1 MQSVWR
7 GYRTR
12 LMVDIIRKASKIKKK
27 YFLEEEFKETIS
39 STASYKPEAKL
50 VKKEYT
56 YQCSQAKYYGEWLG
70 GFRHGIGE
78 M

>member
-12 LMVDIIRKASKIKKK
+12 LMVEIIRKASKIKKK

-39 STASYKPEAKL
+39 RTAIFKPDAKL
-50 VKKEYT
+50 IKKELIFK
-56 YQCSQAKYYGEWLG
+56 CSQAKYIGEWLG
-70 GFRHGIGE
+70 GFRHG
-78 M
+78 